1 MAKVK
6 IYMLTQAAFIAGTLL
21 APGSRITSE
30 DLGTFKDGDGKDQPV
45 RPPSTAIEVD
55 ARGAP
60 VSEDDAS
67 AYEAMLSAAPIDPG
81 LVSPV
86 SIGAGGIGAPAQAPG
101 GVHLAANQLVQP
113 GAVQPQRRGG
123 GKSAGDASGAGNAS
137 AEAAALAAMDAE
149 SGKSE
154 DKA

>member
-1 MAKVK
+1 MAKLK

-21 APGSRITSE
+21 APGSRITSD

-55 ARGAP
+55 ANGQP
-60 VSEDDAS
+60 VSDEDGA
-67 AYEAMLSAAPIDPG
+67 AFEAMLSAAPIDPD
-81 LVSPV
+81 LISPV

-101 GVHLAANQLVQP
+101 GVHLAANQLAQP
-113 GAVQPQRRGG
+113 GAVQPTRRSGS
-123 GKSAGDASGAGNAS
+123 KSSGDASGAGNAT
-137 AEAAALAAMDAE
+137 AEAAALAAMDAD
-149 SGKSE
+149 KKVD